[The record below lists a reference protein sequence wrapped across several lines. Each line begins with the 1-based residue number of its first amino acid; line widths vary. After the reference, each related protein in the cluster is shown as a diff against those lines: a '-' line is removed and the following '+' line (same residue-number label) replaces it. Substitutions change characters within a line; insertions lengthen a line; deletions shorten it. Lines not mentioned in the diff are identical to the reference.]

1 VVFGSFFK
9 RLIRRDV
16 KVTPSSALGAAG
28 EKIAAQHLE
37 RNGCRIVA
45 RNWRTRLG
53 EVDIICVDRDTLV
66 FVEVKSA
73 HHASALPPEVRVN
86 QRKRHKL
93 LALAEHYLK
102 LHPTDRPVRFD
113 VVSLWLENGTPQ
125 IRHVKDA
132 FSTR

>member
-1 VVFGSFFK
+1 VVFGNLFK
-9 RLIRRDV
+9 RLLRRDV

-28 EKIAAQHLE
+28 EKIAAQHLQ
-37 RNGCRIVA
+37 RSGCRIVA

-73 HHASALPPEVRVN
+73 HRASALPPEVRVN

-113 VVSLWLENGTPQ
+113 VVSVWSENGTPQ
-125 IRHVKDA
+125 VRHVKDA
-132 FSTR
+132 FAKR